1 MISVDDI
8 LHDFIDDKIAQV
20 KSDPSIL
27 DTIFEGKPV
36 EKIESFK
43 QYIANTHIRSVYHH
57 PRDATEWPCYAIVL
71 ESNNESDQVIG
82 SSGDAYDEVLLS
94 SMEDGWIGSDSD
106 INLSRSY
113 PVWVDATSTVPAHID
128 YGAPPNIFSPVDVK
142 QFYSSLETKDG
153 RRSCHVWGAKG
164 TSKGKGI
171 WIDFQNSVLE
181 GGYVSLTGKNYVT
194 FWIKSNRAGT
204 FLEFGFGE
212 KAHREHTYSFPV
224 TTIGLWERIRID
236 IRGLADRDKDTI
248 RYMSFRITMNPVGD
262 LVETDVYIDVL
273 KGEKSSGEVY
283 EETYLDNAYRIES
296 WSENAEL
303 TLGMHQILLW
313 NMLKYRTY
321 FETSWGLL
329 RQRIEGGDIMPQ
341 PELYPAFVYVRG
353 LVYSCT
359 TIELV
364 PRESGLSA
372 LSVEV
377 GRTDF
382 GQ

>member
-1 MISVDDI
+1 MVAIDDI
-8 LHDFIDDKIAQV
+8 LHDFLDDKIAEI

-27 DTIFEGKPV
+27 DLIFEGKPV

-43 QYIANTHIRSVYHH
+43 QYVVNTHFRTVYHH

-82 SSGDAYDEVLLS
+82 SSGDQYDEVLLS
-94 SMEDGWIGSDSD
+94 SMGDGWLGSDSD
-106 INLSRSY
+106 IFRS
-113 PVWVDATSTVPAHID
+113 
-128 YGAPPNIFSPVDVK
+128 APYNHEYESPNIYLPQDVK
-142 QFYSSLETKDG
+142 QFYSSLEVKDG
-153 RRSCHVWGAKG
+153 HKSCHMIGAKD
-164 TSKGKGI
+164 TSENKGI

-181 GGYVSLTGKNYVT
+181 GGYVSLVGKNYVT
-194 FWIKSNRAGT
+194 FWIKSNRSGS

-212 KAHREHTYSFPV
+212 KAHREHTYNFSV
-224 TTIGLWERIRID
+224 TSKNLWERIRID
-236 IRGLADRDKDTI
+236 IRGLADRNKDTI
-248 RYMSFRITMNPVGD
+248 RYMSFKITND
-262 LVETDVYIDVL
+262 SLDTNVYIDAL
-273 KGEKSSGEVY
+273 KGEKSLGEVL
-283 EETYLDNAYRIES
+283 EETFLDNVYRIES

-303 TLGMHQILLW
+303 TLGMHQIALW

-321 FETSWGLL
+321 FETSWGLM
-329 RQRIEGGDIMPQ
+329 RQRIEGGDILPQ

-353 LVYSCT
+353 LVYTCT

-364 PRESGLSA
+364 PRESDLTA